1 MAQLVAHLHGMQGV
15 RGSNPLSSTNLKV
28 ILRSYPQY
36 AQGVKMRVSLPDADV
51 TSLKAS
57 GLGSA
62 YEAAWSEWREENESW
77 WCATSGDDL
86 DRSAV

>member
-1 MAQLVAHLHGMQGV
+1 
-15 RGSNPLSSTNLKV
+15 
-28 ILRSYPQY
+28 
-36 AQGVKMRVSLPDADV
+36 MRVSLPDADV

-57 GLGSA
+57 GLESA